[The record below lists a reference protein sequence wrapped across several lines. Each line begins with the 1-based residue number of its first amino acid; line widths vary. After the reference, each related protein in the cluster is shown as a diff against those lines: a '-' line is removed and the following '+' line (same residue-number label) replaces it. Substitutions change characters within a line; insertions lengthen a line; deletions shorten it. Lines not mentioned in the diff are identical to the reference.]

1 MDKSGFIKTFSE
13 EDSYRMAKLF
23 ESLERAKSFNFFYH
37 TDEFYTPGV
46 WNKILKMK
54 EYKDIHVMGEDF
66 FERRIFA
73 SDISGENPLA
83 IIEIENLDTQ
93 TELEHRDYLGAIM
106 SLGILRE
113 KFGDIF
119 LKDEKAY
126 LVIFMDMA
134 DYIINNLNQIGK
146 CSVRLTLHDYEDKVL
161 FLKPNLVKREAV
173 IASLRLDVVVAE
185 LARTSRTKSLEMIQ
199 RGLVLLNYNE
209 TRDKAKE
216 IKEGDTITVR
226 KKGKFKVGEIIGT
239 TQKGNLRIAFYKF
252 E

>member
-1 MDKSGFIKTFSE
+1 MDKKGFIKTFSE
-13 EDSYRMAKLF
+13 EDPYRMAKLF

-46 WNKILKMK
+46 WNRILNMK
-54 EYKDIHVMGEDF
+54 EYRDIHVMGEDF

-73 SDISGENPLA
+73 SGVRGGNPLA
-83 IIEIENLDTQ
+83 IMEIENLDHQ
-93 TELEHRDYLGAIM
+93 MELAHRDYLGAIM

-119 LKDEKAY
+119 LKDDKAY
-126 LVIFMDMA
+126 LVIFKEMA
-134 DYIINNLNQIGK
+134 DFILNNLNQIGR
-146 CSVRLTLHDYEDKVL
+146 CSVKLTLHEYEEKVL

-199 RGLVLLNYNE
+199 KGLVLLNYNE
-209 TRDKAKE
+209 ARDKAKE
-216 IKEGDTITVR
+216 INEGDTLTIR
-226 KKGKFKVGEIIGT
+226 RKGKFKIGEIIGT
-239 TQKGNLRIAFYKF
+239 TQKGNLRVAFYKF

>member
-1 MDKSGFIKTFSE
+1 MDRKGFIKTFSE

-23 ESLERAKSFNFFYH
+23 ESLERAKSFSFFYH

-46 WNKILKMK
+46 WNRILAMK
-54 EYKDIHVMGEDF
+54 EYREIEVLGEDF

-73 SDISGENPLA
+73 NGLNGVNPLA
-83 IIEIENLDTQ
+83 IVEIENIDHQ
-93 TELEHRDYLGAIM
+93 TELSHRDYLGAVM

-113 KFGDIF
+113 KFGDVF
-119 LKDEKAY
+119 VKEDRAY
-126 LVIFMDMA
+126 LIVFRDMA
-134 DYIINNLNQIGK
+134 DYILNNLNQIGRCNVK
-146 CSVRLTLHDYEDKVL
+146 LTLHEYEDKVL

-185 LARTSRTKSLEMIQ
+185 LARTSRSKSLEMIQ
-199 RGLVLLNYNE
+199 KGLVLLNYNE

-216 IKEGDTITVR
+216 IREGDTITVR
-226 KKGKFKVGEIIGT
+226 RKGKFKIGEIIGT
-239 TQKGNLRIAFYKF
+239 TQKGNLRVIFYKF

>member
-1 MDKSGFIKTFSE
+1 MDKSGFIKTFME

-46 WNKILKMK
+46 WNTILKMK
-54 EYKDIHVMGEDF
+54 DYKDILVLGEDF

-73 SDISGENPLA
+73 STATGETPLA
-83 IIEIENLDTQ
+83 VIEIENLDYQ
-93 TELEHRDYLGAIM
+93 VELAHRDYLGAIM

-119 LKDEKAY
+119 LKDQKAY
-126 LVIFMDMA
+126 LVVFKEMA
-134 DYIINNLNQIGK
+134 DYILNNLHQIGK
-146 CSVRLTLHDYEDKVL
+146 CSVKLTLHEYEDKVL

-185 LARTSRTKSLEMIQ
+185 LARTSRSKALEMIQ

-239 TQKGNLRIAFYKF
+239 TQKGNVRIAFYKF